1 MNFGMFES
9 SYRIHGLQHLYFL
22 FYSLCCTLSSALP
35 EFICESC
42 SLLKLITFR
51 PMLIQPGCNSGRM
64 TGGFLP
70 VSQSMKQMAKKME
83 QSEHLKELQQKSSG
97 KPVTLL
103 KSGYAFQI

>member
-1 MNFGMFES
+1 MNFGMLQS
-9 SYRIHGLQHLYFL
+9 SYRIHGFEHFVF
-22 FYSLCCTLSSALP
+22 FYSLCWTLSSALT

-51 PMLIQPGCNSGRM
+51 SMLIQPGYNSGMM

-83 QSEHLKELQQKSSG
+83 QPEQLKELQQKSSG

-103 KSGYAFQI
+103 KAGYAFHI